1 MPRTV
6 RPAGHTFITKT
17 CSTRQGRAWRNPQ
30 YPGAARI
37 LLQRL
42 GFQKLTKVTGGFRG
56 RTLETDDKS
65 TGRPEFSL
73 DVVTFVT
80 SGRIALWEKTQR
92 VCHHRPKR
100 SDMPLSSQSS
110 EQYRPASASSSD
122 NRDSGA
128 SPLGNVVFYADMTGR
143 FVACNASFTKLF
155 GYSPEEL
162 LGRDCFPLFAG
173 VDGERRDISRLRKAV
188 LAATSTQLDY
198 RGRLLAQPKTGESFA
213 VDFSATVLRDSS
225 SNPMAIIATVIP
237 IDGGVVAATGQS
249 EAQDRKNRG
258 IISRKIDDTEF
269 ILASPVMHRFMALV
283 DRVASQSETVLVT
296 GETGTGKELIARTIH
311 ESSNRKSKPWVDINC
326 AALPENLVESEL
338 FGYEKGAF
346 SGADASKPGLFEL
359 ADRGTLFLDEIGEL
373 QLQTQVKLL
382 RVLDGQPFY
391 RLGGH
396 RKIKV
401 DVRIV
406 AATNQDLETAVK
418 EGRFRQD
425 LYHRLGQFQ
434 LRVPPLRERPEDIVA
449 LAEHFLRLK
458 APGKNFSEQA
468 ISALL
473 SHAWP
478 GNIREL
484 RNLVARMAMEVPA
497 MEIDFSRLTAAL
509 TGEPT
514 ALRQTASM
522 PVSNLESME
531 EQMIIK
537 ALERTGGQRTLAA
550 EQLGISRRTLSRK
563 LKEYNIN
570 FAPGEATAS
579 LGFISNE
586 QQKFFRARVDIPVT
600 VRNSQGEELHV
611 RGMNL
616 STGGMGLDG
625 LEEPLRFSG
634 LLDISFTLPD
644 SDVLFHAKARLMWI
658 GDEGRVGIRFA
669 VIEPA
674 LFEQLQHWT
683 NRKMKEEGW
692 DFPV

>member
-1 MPRTV
+1 MPSRSKNSQPPNEIHV
-6 RPAGHTFITKT
+6 PSPVGSRVASSINSNQPAIFYADL
-17 CSTRQGRAWRNPQ
+17 QGEFRACNSPFTAVSG
-30 YPGAARI
+30 YSAGELA
-37 LLQRL
+37 
-42 GFQKLTKVTGGFRG
+42 
-56 RTLETDDKS
+56 
-65 TGRPEFSL
+65 
-73 DVVTFVT
+73 
-80 SGRIALWEKTQR
+80 GRIITAFFSESDKVGGPRKTDL
-92 VCHHRPKR
+92 HAAI
-100 SDMPLSSQSS
+100 L
-110 EQYRPASASSSD
+110 
-122 NRDSGA
+122 SGA
-128 SPLGNVVFYADMTGR
+128 SAKEGYAGAVVLH
-143 FVACNASFTKLF
+143 TK
-155 GYSPEEL
+155 S
-162 LGRDCFPLFAG
+162 
-173 VDGERRDISRLRKAV
+173 GEKAPV
-188 LAATSTQLDY
+188 KVSVTI
-198 RGRLLAQPKTGESFA
+198 
-213 VDFSATVLRDSS
+213 LRDSIGNS
-225 SNPMAIIATVIP
+225 IALL
-237 IDGGVVAATGQS
+237 GVVSPSAPARPAASETRASGNTGVVC
-249 EAQDRKNRG
+249 
-258 IISRKIDDTEF
+258 RKIDGTEF
-269 ILASPVMHRFMALV
+269 ILASPVMHRFMGLV
-283 DRVASQSETVLVT
+283 DRVASHTETVLIT
-296 GETGTGKELIARTIH
+296 GETGTGKELIARTVH
-311 ESSNRKSKPWVDINC
+311 ESSNRRSRPLVDINC

-346 SGADASKPGLFEL
+346 SGADSSKPGLFEL

-391 RLGGH
+391 RLGGN

-406 AATNQDLETAVK
+406 AATNQDLEAAVK
-418 EGRFRQD
+418 DGRFRQD
-425 LYHRLGQFQ
+425 LFHRLGQFQ
-434 LRVPPLRERPEDIVA
+434 LRVPPLRERPEDIIA

-458 APGKNFSEQA
+458 APNKTFSEQA

-473 SHAWP
+473 SHPWR

-484 RNLVARMAMEVPA
+484 RNLVARMAMESSGS
-497 MEIDFSRLTAAL
+497 EIDFSKLTAAL

-522 PVSNLESME
+522 PISNLDSME

-570 FAPGEATAS
+570 FAPGETTAS

-586 QQKFFRARVDIPVT
+586 QQKFFRARVDIPAT
-600 VRNSQGEELHV
+600 IRNAQGEVVQV
-611 RGMNL
+611 RAMNL

-625 LEEPLRFSG
+625 IKDPLRFAG
-634 LLDISFTLPD
+634 LLDVTFQLPE
-644 SDVLFHAKARLMWI
+644 SDIQFEAKARLMWI

-692 DFPV
+692 EFPA

>member
-1 MPRTV
+1 MATSQPSSDQQGPLPTSRTNGGKIAV
-6 RPAGHTFITKT
+6 PAQPQLAIF
-17 CSTRQGRAWRNPQ
+17 STD
-30 YPGAARI
+30 
-37 LLQRL
+37 LQ
-42 GFQKLTKVTGGFRG
+42 GGFR
-56 RTLETDDKS
+56 
-65 TGRPEFSL
+65 
-73 DVVTFVT
+73 
-80 SGRIALWEKTQR
+80 
-92 VCHHRPKR
+92 
-100 SDMPLSSQSS
+100 
-110 EQYRPASASSSD
+110 
-122 NRDSGA
+122 
-128 SPLGNVVFYADMTGR
+128 
-143 FVACNASFTKLF
+143 ACNAAFT
-155 GYSPEEL
+155 EL
-162 LGRDCFPLFAG
+162 LGYSAHELVGRDLSMIFASTEKANGDNLSLFRSALLTVTSMGGDCQCRMFVHPKSAASFPL
-173 VDGERRDISRLRKAV
+173 
-188 LAATSTQLDY
+188 Q
-198 RGRLLAQPKTGESFA
+198 
-213 VDFSATVLRDSS
+213 FSATLLRDSASTPVAVIAILVPLAGTNVAANAAS
-225 SNPMAIIATVIP
+225 SEPSVMP
-237 IDGGVVAATGQS
+237 GVV
-249 EAQDRKNRG
+249 
-258 IISRKIDDTEF
+258 SRKIDDTTF
-269 ILASPVMHRFMALV
+269 ILASPVMHKFMGLV
-283 DRVASQSETVLVT
+283 DRVAGHTETVLIT

-311 ESSNRKSKPWVDINC
+311 ESSHRRGRPWVDINC

-359 ADRGTLFLDEIGEL
+359 ADKGMLFLDEIGEL

-396 RKIKV
+396 RKIRV

-406 AATNQDLETAVK
+406 AATNQDLEAMVK

-425 LYHRLGQFQ
+425 LFHRLGQFQ

-458 APGKNFSEQA
+458 APRKNFSSQA

-473 SHAWP
+473 SHPWP

-484 RNLVARMAMEVPA
+484 RNLVARMAMESA
-497 MEIDFSRLTAAL
+497 GSEIDFSSLSGAL
-509 TGEPT
+509 TGEPA

-570 FAPGEATAS
+570 FALGETTAS

-586 QQKFFRARVDIPVT
+586 QQKFFRARVQTSVT
-600 VRNSQGEELHV
+600 IRNSRGEEARV
-611 RGMNL
+611 QGVNL

-625 LEEPLRFSG
+625 IKEPLRFAG
-634 LLDISFTLPD
+634 LFDVSFMLPE
-644 SDVLFHAKARLMWI
+644 SEILFQAKARLMWI

-692 DFPV
+692 EFPT

>member
-1 MPRTV
+1 MYFVIR
-6 RPAGHTFITKT
+6 RWE
-17 CSTRQGRAWRNPQ
+17 S
-30 YPGAARI
+30 
-37 LLQRL
+37 
-42 GFQKLTKVTGGFRG
+42 
-56 RTLETDDKS
+56 
-65 TGRPEFSL
+65 
-73 DVVTFVT
+73 VTFVT
-80 SGRIALWEKTQR
+80 SFGIPLWAKLELA
-92 VCHHRPKR
+92 CHHHPKR
-100 SDMPLSSQSS
+100 TIMSTSRYSS
-110 EQYRPASASSSD
+110 RPSSSLATPQTEGVAGSEALGPAVFCAD
-122 NRDSGA
+122 LQGQFSSCSSSFTRLLRYAACDVIGRDFAALFTLGSEITGKNKDQLRKTILSTTLSEGDYRSQLFAQPKSGA
-128 SPLGNVVFYADMTGR
+128 S
-143 FVACNASFTKLF
+143 
-155 GYSPEEL
+155 
-162 LGRDCFPLFAG
+162 
-173 VDGERRDISRLRKAV
+173 
-188 LAATSTQLDY
+188 
-198 RGRLLAQPKTGESFA
+198 FA
-213 VDFSATVLRDSS
+213 VEFSATLLRDAAST
-225 SNPMAIIATVIP
+225 PAAI
-237 IDGGVVAATGQS
+237 VVVVVPAKIGKS
-249 EAQDRKNRG
+249 EATSSPVNRPG
-258 IISRKIDDTEF
+258 SIISRKIDGTEF
-269 ILASPVMHRFMALV
+269 ILASPVMHEFMDFV
-283 DRVASQSETVLVT
+283 DRVAGHTETVLVT

-311 ESSNRKSKPWVDINC
+311 QSSHRRSRPWVDINC

-406 AATNQDLETAVK
+406 AATNQDLEAAVSQ
-418 EGRFRQD
+418 GRFRQD
-425 LYHRLGQFQ
+425 LFHRLGQFQ

-449 LAEHFLRLK
+449 LAEHFLTLK
-458 APGKNFSEQA
+458 APGKHFSEQA

-484 RNLVARMAMEVPA
+484 RNLVARMAMESSGS
-497 MEIDFSRLTAAL
+497 EIDFSKLTAAL
-509 TGEPT
+509 TGEPS

-522 PVSNLESME
+522 PVSNLDSME

-563 LKEYNIN
+563 LKEYNIS
-570 FAPGEATAS
+570 FAPGDTTAS

-586 QQKFFRARVDIPVT
+586 QQKFFRARVEIPVT
-600 VRNSQGEELHV
+600 IRNSQGEV
-611 RGMNL
+611 TQVQGKNL

-625 LEEPLRFSG
+625 LTEPLRFAG
-634 LLDISFTLPD
+634 MVDVSFLLPD
-644 SDVLFHAKARLMWI
+644 SDVQFQAKARLMWV

-683 NRKMKEEGW
+683 NRKMKDEGW
-692 DFPV
+692 DFTA

>member
-1 MPRTV
+1 M
-6 RPAGHTFITKT
+6 
-17 CSTRQGRAWRNPQ
+17 S
-30 YPGAARI
+30 I
-37 LLQRL
+37 L
-42 GFQKLTKVTGGFRG
+42 
-56 RTLETDDKS
+56 
-65 TGRPEFSL
+65 
-73 DVVTFVT
+73 
-80 SGRIALWEKTQR
+80 
-92 VCHHRPKR
+92 H
-100 SDMPLSSQSS
+100 
-110 EQYRPASASSSD
+110 SSSD
-122 NRDSGA
+122 ERPLTNPRSDSA
-128 SPLGNVVFYADMTGR
+128 STLTAGITKPAATSAPLAVFSADLNGDFT
-143 FVACNASFTKLF
+143 ACNSAFTKLF
-155 GYSPEEL
+155 GYAPQEL
-162 LGRDCFPLFAG
+162 LGRHFSALFSQTRTASRNDSPQVSNEILTTASAQEDYNGRLFA
-173 VDGERRDISRLRKAV
+173 R
-188 LAATSTQLDY
+188 
-198 RGRLLAQPKTGESFA
+198 PKSGSSFP
-213 VDFSATVLRDSS
+213 VQFSATLLRDSADS
-225 SNPMAIIATVIP
+225 PASLLAVVVPLVETS
-237 IDGGVVAATGQS
+237 VAAAKSPSSS
-249 EAQDRKNRG
+249 EGRIPPGVIIRKV
-258 IISRKIDDTEF
+258 DDTQF
-269 ILASPVMHRFMALV
+269 ILASPVMHNFMGLV
-283 DRVASQSETVLVT
+283 DRVASHSETVLVT

-311 ESSNRKSKPWVDINC
+311 ESSHRRSRPWVDINC

-346 SGADASKPGLFEL
+346 SGADSSKPGLFEL

-406 AATNQDLETAVK
+406 AATNQDLEAAVRD
-418 EGRFRQD
+418 GRFRQD
-425 LYHRLGQFQ
+425 LFHRLGQFQ

-458 APGKNFSEQA
+458 APNKSFTEQA

-473 SHAWP
+473 SHLWP

-484 RNLVARMAMEVPA
+484 RNLVARMAMESPGS
-497 MEIDFSRLTAAL
+497 EIDFSKLTAAL

-522 PVSNLESME
+522 PISTLDSME

-563 LKEYNIN
+563 LKEYNIS
-570 FAPGEATAS
+570 FAPGETTAS

-586 QQKFFRARVDIPVT
+586 QQKFFRARVEIAVT
-600 VRNSQGEELHV
+600 VRNSQGEEIHV
-611 RGMNL
+611 QGTNL

-625 LEEPLRFSG
+625 VKEPLRFAG
-634 LLDISFTLPD
+634 LLDVSFTLPD
-644 SDVLFHAKARLMWI
+644 SDIQFQAKARLMWV

-674 LFEQLQHWT
+674 LFEELQHWT
-683 NRKMKEEGW
+683 NQKMKEDGW
-692 DFPV
+692 EFST